1 MSLSPSTNHPLL
13 FQWLRWRMLRNSFRV
28 VMSQSFIRLLT
39 VLLCSAL
46 IWGTL
51 FGLSYVGFHEMQGRW
66 NFPLEGNL
74 ILTLFDVMFIVLTV
88 LLLFSTGL
96 ILYSSL
102 FSSPETSFL
111 LGCPVAG
118 DRVFAYKFQGAV
130 AFSSWAFIL
139 LGSPILLAYGL
150 LVGGGAPW
158 YFYAV
163 LPVFFFGFVL
173 MPGSLGALVCLLLVN
188 YLPRQRKQVFW
199 LTVLGLVAIGGVWFY
214 GWMLPAAQSTY
225 TSSDWVRRLLGA
237 FAPLQGLMLPAHWI
251 AKGTQMAALG
261 EPGEM
266 AYYLTLVCGNGL
278 FLYVLTAWVAARLYR
293 RGFNRVA
300 TGGEL
305 RRRYGGGWL
314 DRGLDRLL
322 GFLDPQTRLLIV
334 KDFRTFRRDPA
345 QWAQIL
351 IFAGLAI
358 LYFSNMRH
366 FYRQQIG
373 RSFQN
378 GISLLN
384 LTAVSFLMCA
394 YTGRFIYPMLS
405 LEGRKFWILGLLPLR
420 RERLLWGKFAFSATG
435 CLLIAETLV
444 IFSDVMLGLPWF
456 LVLVHVLTVA
466 VLALGF
472 SGLSVGLGA
481 CMPNFRE
488 TDPSKIAVGFGGTL
502 NLVAGLGLLVVVVAA
517 MALPWHAVM
526 GWAGD
531 RDFVLTIGHWWL
543 GLGVLFGL
551 VVGAFA
557 VMIPLRAG
565 AWALQRMEF

>member
-1 MSLSPSTNHPLL
+1 MQSSANPAL
-13 FQWLRWRMLRNSFRV
+13 FHWLRWRVLRNSFRV
-28 VMSQSFIRLLT
+28 VLQQSLARVLT
-39 VLLCSAL
+39 VLLCSGV

-51 FGLSYVGFHEMQGRW
+51 FGLSYVGFHELQGRW
-66 NFPLEGNL
+66 NFSLEGNL

-102 FSSPETSFL
+102 FSSAETSFL
-111 LGCPVAG
+111 LSGPVAA

-163 LPVFFFGFVL
+163 LPVFFLGFVL
-173 MPGSLGALVCLLLVN
+173 MPGSLGALACLLLVN
-188 YLPRQRKQVFW
+188 YLPRRRKQVFW
-199 LTVLGLVAIGGVWFY
+199 LVVLGLLAAIGLWFY
-214 GWMLPAAQSTY
+214 GWMLPAAQGAFGAT
-225 TSSDWVRRLLGA
+225 DWVRRLLGA
-237 FAPLQGLMLPAHWI
+237 FAPLQGVMLPAHWI
-251 AKGTQMAALG
+251 GQGLQAAAVG

-266 AYYLTLVCGNGL
+266 AYYLLLVCGNGL

-314 DRGLDRLL
+314 DRGLSRLL

-345 QWAQIL
+345 QWAQVL
-351 IFAGLAI
+351 IFAGLAV

-366 FYRQQIG
+366 FYQQQIG

-384 LTAVSFLMCA
+384 LAAVSFLMCA
-394 YTGRFIYPMLS
+394 YTGRFVYPMLS
-405 LEGRKFWILGLLPLR
+405 LEGRKFWILGLLPLKR
-420 RERLLWGKFAFSATG
+420 DRLLWGKFAFSATG

-444 IFSDVMLGLPWF
+444 VFSDVMLGLPW
-456 LVLVHVLTVA
+456 LIVLVHALTVA

-502 NLVAGLGLLVVVVAA
+502 NLVAGLGLLLVVIAS
-517 MALPWHAVM
+517 MALPWHVAM
-526 GWAGD
+526 GWAGE
-531 RDFVLTIGHWWL
+531 RAFVLTSGHWWL
-543 GLGVLFGL
+543 GLGVMFGL
-551 VVGAFA
+551 GVGALA
-557 VMIPLRAG
+557 VLVPLRAG